1 MKKLILFIVIF
12 VFPNSLFANYPF
24 IDPIDYT
31 LPECNIEKNKVIS
44 KNKCIGEIKD
54 YSGYKNTI
62 FFGEIENKK
71 PQGNGHLY
79 SNQLEY
85 WGTFDKGKI
94 EGYGTMSIPSQNYTY
109 YGDFKNNKRTGFA
122 TDLDSSNGKY
132 IGEYNKDLRDG
143 SGKYLNIKTG
153 KIYNEK
159 FVNNKLTDSKLTDF
173 TFREY
178 DSGIGFRFNHA
189 GHLSLLSK
197 SMLDEQVKKLPDW
210 QQGVY
215 QRPHIERIAFWNSNA
230 LNLLNHGEKDEQN
243 FDRVS
248 VEYDFI
254 DEEEA
259 ELIFS
264 TEQAFQGVYDEKY
277 RYALINFSSYYE
289 NTLAYNVIIE
299 VNDRYYTIAYMSPYE
314 TEFEKNKSED
324 DFYFFANSW
333 EFDVPKNEVN

>member
-12 VFPNSLFANYPF
+12 VFPNSLFANYTF

-31 LPECNIEKNKVIS
+31 LPECNIENNKVIS
-44 KNKCIGEIKD
+44 KTKCIGEIKD

-79 SNQLEY
+79 SNQFEY

-94 EGYGTMSIPSQNYTY
+94 QGYGTMSIPSQNYTY

-132 IGEYNKDLRDG
+132 IGEYNKDQREG
-143 SGKYLNIKTG
+143 SGKYLTIKTG

-159 FVNNKLTDSKLTDF
+159 WKKNKQVDRELTDS

-178 DSGIGFRFNHA
+178 DSGIGLRFNHA

-197 SMLDEQVKKLPDW
+197 NMLDEQIKKLPDW

-215 QRPHIERIAFWNSNA
+215 QRPHIERVAFWGSNA
-230 LNLLNHGEKDEQN
+230 LNLINHDKKDEN
-243 FDRVS
+243 SFDRVG
-248 VEYDFI
+248 VEYDFF
-254 DEEEA
+254 DEEEV
-259 ELIFS
+259 ELLFS
-264 TEQAFQGVYDEKY
+264 NEEIYQDVYDEKY
-277 RYALINFSSYYE
+277 RFLLVNFSNYYE

-333 EFDVPKNEVN
+333 EFDVPEKE

>member
-12 VFPNSLFANYPF
+12 VFPNSLFANYTF

-31 LPECNIEKNKVIS
+31 LPECNIENNKVIS

-79 SNQLEY
+79 SNQFEY

-94 EGYGTMSIPSQNYTY
+94 QGYGTMSIPSQNYTY

-132 IGEYNKDLRDG
+132 IGEYNKDQREG
-143 SGKYLNIKTG
+143 SGKYLTIKTG

-159 FVNNKLTDSKLTDF
+159 WKKNKQVDRELTDS

-178 DSGIGFRFNHA
+178 DSGIGLRFNHA

-197 SMLDEQVKKLPDW
+197 NMLDEQIKKLPDW

-215 QRPHIERIAFWNSNA
+215 QRPHIERVAFWGSNA
-230 LNLLNHGEKDEQN
+230 LNLINHDKKDEN
-243 FDRVS
+243 SFDRVG
-248 VEYDFI
+248 VEYDFF
-254 DEEEA
+254 DEEEV
-259 ELIFS
+259 ELLFS
-264 TEQAFQGVYDEKY
+264 NEEIYQDVYDEKY
-277 RYALINFSSYYE
+277 RFLLVNFSNYYE

-333 EFDVPKNEVN
+333 EFDVPEKE